1 MNFKVINTGSLNLII
16 IITFLKTLSIYSV
29 SATQMK
35 QMQNSNQMNGSY
47 HGGSRMMT
55 PGSGYTN
62 GSRPAPM
69 MRMACGE
76 SGKGEIT
83 GQMAE
88 A

>member
-1 MNFKVINTGSLNLII
+1 
-16 IITFLKTLSIYSV
+16 
-29 SATQMK
+29 MK

-69 MRMACGE
+69 MRMAGGE
-76 SGKGEIT
+76 SGKGEMT